1 MDSAVDRGDA
11 LLDDVSLAVQGQ
23 GEQARL
29 LHIGS
34 LLLLLSPKRDPQRR
48 LRKEPSLSFPNS
60 FPVMKPL

>member
-1 MDSAVDRGDA
+1 MDSPVDRGDA

-34 LLLLLSPKRDPQRR
+34 LLLPLSQRDSQRR
-48 LRKEPSLSFPNS
+48 LRKEPPFSFLQIHSP
-60 FPVMKPL
+60 